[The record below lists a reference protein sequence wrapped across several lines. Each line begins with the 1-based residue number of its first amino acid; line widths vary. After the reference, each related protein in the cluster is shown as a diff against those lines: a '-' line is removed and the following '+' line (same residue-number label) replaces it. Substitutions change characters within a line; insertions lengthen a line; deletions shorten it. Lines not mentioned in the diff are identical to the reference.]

1 MANRNSAGFGFI
13 PAGTLGNTPSTQGL
27 SEYFI
32 DAGDSADK
40 FNGMGVRVTAGYI
53 VTGEDSDTG
62 TTCGVLQGIFYN
74 AASTLKPTFA
84 SWYDATITP
93 ANSEDTKAFVND
105 YPWQLYNVSTD
116 DAVATTVVGAH
127 AIYLDTFGVNT
138 GGSTSN
144 GRSSTTLN
152 IGATHATNDTWR
164 LIRSAEDPENN
175 DLTAAYCTVVVIQNL
190 NEYIDSTGA

>member
-32 DAGDSADK
+32 VAADSVDK

-53 VTGEDSDTG
+53 VTGEDSTTG

-74 AASTLKPTFA
+74 AATTLKPTFA
-84 SWYDATITP
+84 SWYDGTITP

-105 YPWQLYNVSTD
+105 YPWQLYNVATD
-116 DAVATTVVGAH
+116 AAVATTIAGAH
-127 AIYLDTFGVNT
+127 AIYLDTFDVNT
-138 GGSTSN
+138 GGNTTT
-144 GRSSTTLN
+144 GRSNTTID
-152 IGATHATNDTWR
+152 IGDTAAASKTWR
-164 LIRSAEDPENN
+164 LIRSAEDPENS

>member
-32 DAGDSADK
+32 DAGDSANK

>member
-32 DAGDSADK
+32 DSADSADK
-40 FNGMGVRVTAGYI
+40 FNGMAVRVTAGYI
-53 VTGEDSDTG
+53 VTGEDSATG

-74 AASTLKPTFA
+74 AANTLKPTFA

-105 YPWQLYNVSTD
+105 YPWQLYNVATD
-116 DAVATTVVGAH
+116 DAVATTIAGAH
-127 AIYLDTFGVNT
+127 AIYLDTFDVNT
-138 GGSTSN
+138 GGSTTT
-144 GRSSTTLN
+144 GRSSTTID
-152 IGATHATNDTWR
+152 IGDTHATNDTWR